1 LRQSSAPG
9 AALYVASKHA
19 VEGFTK
25 AAALEFA
32 ETGVR
37 INVVAPGTIETG
49 MLNRFAGTPENKADL
64 ISRVPMKRIA
74 QPEEIAESYPFPRL
88 RCHLP
93 PMAGNAPARWILL
106 AFLRYQDAD
115 HTVRLSVCFRCGIRA
130 F

>member
-49 MLNRFAGTPENKADL
+49 MLNRFAGTPERSRKAILFLASDVTCRRWRGTL
-64 ISRVPMKRIA
+64 
-74 QPEEIAESYPFPRL
+74 RL
-88 RCHLP
+88 DGSCWH
-93 PMAGNAPARWILL
+93 
-106 AFLRYQDAD
+106 F
-115 HTVRLSVCFRCGIRA
+115 
-130 F
+130 